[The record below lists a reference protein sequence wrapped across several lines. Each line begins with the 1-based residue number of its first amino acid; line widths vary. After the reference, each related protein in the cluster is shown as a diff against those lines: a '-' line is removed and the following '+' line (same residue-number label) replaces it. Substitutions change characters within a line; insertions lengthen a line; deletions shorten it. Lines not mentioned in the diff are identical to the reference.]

1 MKKVLKSVTAI
12 LLVLTL
18 AFSAFAVS
26 GVLTRQSHTPAA
38 RKMSARAIMP
48 TAAAEQLR
56 CFGKGERRKFIRT
69 WHRLVVEE
77 RC

>member
-26 GVLTRQSHTPAA
+26 GVFAE
-38 RKMSARAIMP
+38 
-48 TAAAEQLR
+48 AAEQLR